1 MHTTV
6 YSIYI
11 IQNILFTTYM
21 AHLYTTTQHIN
32 IYAILQ
38 FQNIVLL
45 L

>member
-6 YSIYI
+6 YNIYI
-11 IQNILFTTYM
+11 IENILFTTCM
-21 AHLYTTTQHIN
+21 THLYTTTQHID
-32 IYAILQ
+32 IHEKIQ